1 MNNLAKCKPSEFM
14 RQTLRIRKAV
24 ANWLDLTNITKI
36 RKKVPALKP
45 ITKDMDDATLA
56 AVQEENRKLLS
67 EQADKNFSA
76 ILDSILEDHPDE
88 TIELMALLCFVE
100 PADVDDYTM
109 EEYLESLT
117 EMMSNKAVIG
127 FFTSLLQL
135 EQMSTSRALK
145 R

>member
-24 ANWLDLTNITKI
+24 ANWVDLTNITKI

-56 AVQEENRKLLS
+56 AVQEENRKLLA

-88 TIELMALLCFVE
+88 TIELLALLCFVE